1 MKKITSV
8 LLTVAMLLSMLSVTA
23 WAADNTYVEA
33 TANVDHTSKTVTVAV
48 TAAQSTTNGKITVG
62 YDADSLTYVD
72 CDVVGT
78 TSSVVEGDETV
89 TFGYGTSTKDAI
101 QAQGTVATLT
111 LQINPNASGTT
122 SLTVKVEE
130 FNGATSLDETLS
142 LEVALEKPA
151 PAPLPPSTSGT
162 PSDPGTTDPGTTDPG
177 TTKPAVTTGDVTEEG
192 TVVTE
197 TTAAIESTTE
207 DGAASASVSKEV
219 AGEIVNQA
227 VSNSSD
233 TVVIAPDMSDG
244 VTEAEVSIPA
254 DLVADIAE
262 KTDAELRVETPVA
275 SVTIPN
281 EGLSGLAEAG
291 GEVSVSAERD
301 GDTVTVTISADGQ
314 QVDQVA
320 GGVTVSI
327 PQADCTYSTVAM
339 LVNEDGTT
347 EVVRLSLASSDGQSI
362 AALLDGSATVEIVDN
377 SVSFTD
383 VSDTNWAANAVA
395 FVASHELMKGTG
407 DSVFDPKVSMTR
419 GMLAVVLH
427 NLEYNVEAG
436 SGADF
441 SDVSDGKWYAGAV
454 AWAAEKGIVTGYP
467 DSSFHPNDSITREQL
482 AVMLYRYVG
491 SPEVSTDELNFVDA
505 NEISGYAK
513 QAIAWAA
520 ANGIMQGK
528 GGGVLDPKGTATRAE
543 VAQMLLNLVSSMI

>member
-33 TANVDHTSKTVTVAV
+33 TANVDYTSKTVTVAV
-48 TAAQSTTNGKITVG
+48 TAAQATTNGKITVG
-62 YDADSLTYVD
+62 YEADSLTYVD

-78 TSSVVEGDETV
+78 ASSVVEGDETV

-111 LQINPNASGTT
+111 LQINPDASGTT
-122 SLTVKVEE
+122 SLTINVEE

-142 LEVALEKPA
+142 LEVSLEKPV
-151 PAPLPPSTSGT
+151 LPTIPDTPGT

-177 TTKPAVTTGDVTEEG
+177 TTQPAVTTSDVTEEG

-207 DGAASASVSKEV
+207 DGTASASVSKEV
-219 AGEIVNQA
+219 ADEIVNQA

-233 TVVIAPDMSDG
+233 TVVIAPDMGDD
-244 VTEAEVSIPA
+244 VTGTEVSIPA

-275 SVTIPN
+275 NVTIPN

-314 QVDQVA
+314 QVDQVV

-347 EVVRLSLASSDGQSI
+347 EVIRLSLASSDGQSI
-362 AALLDGSATVEIVDN
+362 KALLDGSATVEIVDN

-407 DSVFDPKVSMTR
+407 DGIFDPKVSMTR

-436 SGADF
+436 SEADF
-441 SDVSDGKWYAGAV
+441 TDVSADKWYTEAV

-467 DSSFHPNDSITREQL
+467 DGSFHPNDSITREQL

-491 SPEVSTDELNFVDA
+491 SPEVSTDELSFVDA
-505 NEISGYAK
+505 DEISGYAK